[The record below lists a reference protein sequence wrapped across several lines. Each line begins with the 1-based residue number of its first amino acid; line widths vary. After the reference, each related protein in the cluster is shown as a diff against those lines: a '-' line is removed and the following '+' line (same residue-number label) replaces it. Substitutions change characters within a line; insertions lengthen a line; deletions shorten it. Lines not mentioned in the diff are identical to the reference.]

1 MADDTEAYVAITRL
15 QASYADV
22 VTRRAWSELESLFE
36 PEARV
41 HIAPAGRDP
50 IDVIGPGALGD
61 FIAAAVERFEF
72 FQFVP
77 LNTAVELGADGTA
90 TGRLYLLEVRQ
101 ERDTHEWSEAFGL
114 YEDGYAERDGRW
126 RFAARSYRSL
136 ARRTGG
142 APASIFT

>member
-22 VTRRAWSELESLFE
+22 VTRRAWSELEPLFE

-50 IDVIGPGALGD
+50 IDVIGSKALGE
-61 FIAAAVERFEF
+61 FIAAAVDRFEF

-77 LNTAVELGADGTA
+77 LNTVVELGADGTA
-90 TGRLYLLEVRQ
+90 IGRLYLLEVRQ
-101 ERDTHEWSEAFGL
+101 ARETHEWSEAFGL
-114 YEDGYAERDGRW
+114 YEDGYAQRDGQW
-126 RFAARSYRSL
+126 RFAARNYRSL
-136 ARRTGG
+136 ARRTGDE
-142 APASIFT
+142 PASVFT